1 MTMTP
6 PTRIPRQ
13 EFEIIRRYLD
23 GLLRDAE
30 KVTIHKEWWDDI
42 QDYAYV
48 AHREYKSGWR
58 DQAYIADATKRKKE
72 HDNDTARSES
82 AL

>member
-1 MTMTP
+1 MTL

-42 QDYAYV
+42 QDYAYI

-58 DQAYIADATKRKKE
+58 DQAYIVDATRKEKGHGE
-72 HDNDTARSES
+72 DTARSES
-82 AL
+82 SV